1 MLLNKGNPM
10 KNITIIKL
18 FLIISTTLILNNCGF
33 QKINKDLSPIVN
45 IEKFNLSGDSKIN
58 YNLKNEIL
66 LTSKKK
72 GKNRIIITLK
82 TEKKKTDKVKET
94 SGKITRYMVSIN
106 VNMTVEEVIS
116 SKTISKSFSKS
127 GDISVGRNHSDTIDA
142 EKKMVKNLS
151 EILAKDIIRY
161 VNIYFQNK

>member
-1 MLLNKGNPM
+1 MLLNKNNFM
-10 KNITIIKL
+10 QNITIIKL

-33 QKINKDLSPIVN
+33 QKINKDLSPLVN

-66 LTSKKK
+66 LISKKE
-72 GKNRIIITLK
+72 GKNKIIITLK
-82 TEKKKTDKVKET
+82 TEKKKTDKVKEA

-106 VNMTVEEVIS
+106 VNMTVEEVKS
-116 SKTISKSFSKS
+116 SKMISKSFSKS
-127 GDISVGRNHSDTIDA
+127 GDFSVGRNHSDTIDA

-151 EILAKDIIRY
+151 EILAKDIIKY
-161 VNIYFQNK
+161 VNIYFQK